1 MFNKIFSNTHSTP
14 LEPVAPAA
22 RVIDPA
28 IEAARQKD
36 KAEWE
41 SKLHATTGDDA
52 LLALA
57 RTAPHI
63 DVKIS
68 AVTALDGE
76 EALKAAERE
85 FRTHDRRVHR
95 VAKQRLEVAIA
106 RREARVE
113 ADRLIEVAAAL
124 ATETKI
130 PANRLVE
137 LDRAWQAID
146 AAYPTDAQKNAFN
159 ALWNTL
165 STTTRARG
173 EQQLSFLRWTQD
185 VKHAVAQANA
195 TLAAVAGGG
204 QDRSGLGTEISR
216 LGATLA
222 AMPPGEALDK
232 MALAQQEHIAQLQSA
247 LDKISRFE
255 AKLNED
261 TQQQAEVAR
270 NAEVEQAKKQLA
282 TAQSDAAKES
292 HRALLESVL
301 AFVAGGEEA
310 LAAGHLADVSKHI
323 IAIDELLDKARAQVN
338 AALHTRIANLQSEY
352 ARLKGWQHWGGGVA
366 RDELVLEA
374 EALAKSVGVEN
385 AKIVIKVHADAIEKL
400 RARWKELD
408 RLGGAT
414 SRALWRRFEEAL
426 KIAYQPVVVQ
436 HAKLKAAREQ
446 NLASRNQLIDALD
459 LTPFDA
465 AAATVEWR
473 EIARALDHFQTEWR
487 KLGPIE
493 HTVPN
498 KAREALVARMQASVA
513 RLDAPL
519 TEARRVAQLQR
530 DALVT
535 RATALGADAAAR
547 PQDKELINKVRTLQN
562 EWQQHAK
569 ALPLQRNVESALWNA
584 FKTATDAVFSQR
596 DAAFKTRDAEL
607 KTHRNERH
615 GLIDRLTALT
625 ADSPATEI
633 RRTLGEVDTAWRKAG
648 EAPRAD
654 AAKLEQRFRTAREV
668 AQKHL
673 AGSAQRQWHLT
684 CDALLAKL
692 LLCEELESAGG
703 VALPAADAEARWQS
717 LGALPAALEP
727 ALTTRFKAALGGISG
742 VGGTAI
748 AADDISLLLL
758 QIESALDMPS
768 SPEYAAARRELKL
781 RAMKLAM
788 EGRQPVGG
796 TGENHYGWLS
806 RVLASHPPDA
816 TARGRLLA
824 IVAALRAGG
833 APR

>member
-1 MFNKIFSNTHSTP
+1 MFNKIFSNTHSAP
-14 LEPVAPAA
+14 PDAVAPAPK
-22 RVIDPA
+22 VIDPA
-28 IEAARQKD
+28 IEAARLKD

-68 AVTALDGE
+68 AVSAIDGE

-95 VAKQRLEVAIA
+95 VAKQRLEAAIA

-113 ADRLIEVAAAL
+113 ADRLIDVATTLAA
-124 ATETKI
+124 ESKI

-137 LDRAWQAID
+137 LDHAWQAID
-146 AAYPTDAQKNAFN
+146 ATHPTDEQKNAYS

-185 VKHAVAQANA
+185 VKHAVTQANA
-195 TLAAVAGGG
+195 TLAAVTNGS
-204 QDRSGLGTEISR
+204 QDRSALGAEISR

-247 LDKISRFE
+247 LDKIARFE
-255 AKLNED
+255 NKLNED
-261 TQQQAEVAR
+261 SQQQAEVAR

-282 TAQSDAAKES
+282 TAQSDAAKEN
-292 HRALLESVL
+292 HRALLESVS
-301 AFVAGGEEA
+301 AFVASGEEA
-310 LAAGHLADVSKHI
+310 LAAGHLADVSKQI

-338 AALHTRIANLQSEY
+338 AALQARITNLQAEY

-374 EALAKSVGVEN
+374 EALAKSVGAEN
-385 AKIVIKVHADAIEKL
+385 AKISMRAHADAIEKL

-414 SRALWRRFEEAL
+414 SRTLWRRFEDAL

-446 NLASRNQLIDALD
+446 NLASRNLLIDALD

-465 AAATVEWR
+465 AAETIEWR

-498 KAREALVARMQASVA
+498 KSREALVARMQASIT

-530 DALVT
+530 EALVA
-535 RATALGADAAAR
+535 RATALGTDAATR

-596 DAAFKTRDAEL
+596 DAAFKARDAEL
-607 KTHRNERH
+607 KAHRNERH
-615 GLIDRLTALT
+615 ALIDRLIALT
-625 ADSPATEI
+625 ADSPAAEI
-633 RRTLGEVDTAWRKAG
+633 RRTLGEIDTAWRKAG

-654 AAKLEQRFRTAREV
+654 AAKIEQRFRTAREA

-692 LLCEELESAGG
+692 SLCEEMESGG
-703 VALPAADAEARWQS
+703 SVALPAADAEARWQT
-717 LGALPAALEP
+717 LGALPVALDQ
-727 ALTTRFKAALGGISG
+727 ALTTRFKAAL
-742 VGGTAI
+742 VGATDQVLAPQDLAI
-748 AADDISLLLL
+748 LVL
-758 QIESALDMPS
+758 QIESALEMPS
-768 SPEYAAARRELKL
+768 SPEYAAARRDLKL

-788 EGRQPVGG
+788 EGRQPIGG
-796 TGENHYGWLS
+796 ADENLYGWLS
-806 RVLASHPPDA
+806 RVLASHPLDA

>member
-1 MFNKIFSNTHSTP
+1 MFNKIFSNTHSAP
-14 LEPVAPAA
+14 PEAVAPAPK
-22 RVIDPA
+22 VIDPA
-28 IEAARQKD
+28 IEAARLKD

-68 AVTALDGE
+68 AVSAIDGE

-95 VAKQRLEVAIA
+95 VAKQRLEAVIA

-113 ADRLIEVAAAL
+113 ADRLIDVATTLAA
-124 ATETKI
+124 ESKI

-137 LDRAWQAID
+137 LDHAWQAID
-146 AAYPTDAQKNAFN
+146 ATHPTDEQKNAYS

-185 VKHAVAQANA
+185 VKHAVTQANA
-195 TLAAVAGGG
+195 TLAAVTNGS
-204 QDRSGLGTEISR
+204 QDRSALGAEISR

-247 LDKISRFE
+247 LDKIARFE
-255 AKLNED
+255 NKLNED
-261 TQQQAEVAR
+261 SQQQAEVAR

-282 TAQSDAAKES
+282 TAQSDAAKEN
-292 HRALLESVL
+292 HRALLESVS
-301 AFVAGGEEA
+301 AFVASGEEA
-310 LAAGHLADVSKHI
+310 LAAGHLADVSKQI

-338 AALHTRIANLQSEY
+338 AALQARITNLQAEY

-374 EALAKSVGVEN
+374 EALAKSVGAEN
-385 AKIVIKVHADAIEKL
+385 TKISMRAHADAIEKL

-414 SRALWRRFEEAL
+414 SRTLWRRFEDAL

-446 NLASRNQLIDALD
+446 NLASRNLLIDALD

-465 AAATVEWR
+465 AAETIEWR

-487 KLGPIE
+487 QLGPIE

-498 KAREALVARMQASVA
+498 KSREALVARMQASIT

-530 DALVT
+530 EALVA
-535 RATALGADAAAR
+535 RATALGTDAATR
-547 PQDKELINKVRTLQN
+547 PQDRELINKVRTLQN

-596 DAAFKTRDAEL
+596 DAAFKARDAEL
-607 KTHRNERH
+607 KAHRNERH
-615 GLIDRLTALT
+615 ALIDRLIALT
-625 ADSPATEI
+625 ADSPAAEI
-633 RRTLGEVDTAWRKAG
+633 RRTLGEIDTAWRKAG

-654 AAKLEQRFRTAREV
+654 AAKIEQRFRTAREA

-692 LLCEELESAGG
+692 SLCEEMESGG
-703 VALPAADAEARWQS
+703 SVALPAADAEARWQT
-717 LGALPAALEP
+717 LGALPVALDQ
-727 ALTTRFKAALGGISG
+727 ALTTRFKAAL
-742 VGGTAI
+742 VGATDQVLAPQDLAI
-748 AADDISLLLL
+748 LVL
-758 QIESALDMPS
+758 QIESALEMPS
-768 SPEYAAARRELKL
+768 SPEYAAARRDLKL

-788 EGRQPVGG
+788 EGRQPIGG
-796 TGENHYGWLS
+796 ADENLYGWLS
-806 RVLASHPPDA
+806 RVLASHPLDA